1 VLASLAAVAA
11 LSATAGGAMPVPPR
25 EVAPIPVSL
34 LVDIGSGQVLEEHD
48 ADRRFLPASM
58 TKVMT
63 AYVAFE
69 EIAARRLKF
78 DREFTVREETS
89 RMWRR
94 RITSLYLQPGTR
106 INTDTLL
113 HGIATVSANDAAV
126 VLAEGYAGSVP
137 AWAAMMNREA
147 HRLGM
152 TQSSFATPNGWPDG
166 GMTQVTAQDLVTLA
180 SALIRRHPGLYRH
193 YFGQK
198 SMTYD
203 GVTQQNHDPTLGV
216 VAGADGI
223 KTGRTNEAGYNFLGS
238 AERGGRRLVM
248 VIGGSASGPQRAAA
262 SRALLEWGFSAWRT
276 RPLFPAGATIG
287 RARVQGGKARSVP
300 LVAAGAVYAAMP
312 RGTTQPVK
320 LTLHYRG
327 PIVAPIA
334 RDAPIAELE
343 IDVLGQRPGR
353 IPLYAG
359 RAVSEAGPL
368 DRLLNGLVGLIR

>member
-1 VLASLAAVAA
+1 
-11 LSATAGGAMPVPPR
+11 MPAPPR

-34 LVDIGSGQVLEEHD
+34 LVDIGSGQVLEERD

-69 EIAARRLKF
+69 EIAARRLKL
-78 DREFTVREETS
+78 DREFTVGEETS

-106 INTDTLL
+106 IDTDTLL

-137 AWAAMMNREA
+137 AWATLMNRAA
-147 HRLGM
+147 HGLGM
-152 TQSSFATPNGWPDG
+152 AQSSFATPNGWPDG
-166 GMTQVTAQDLVTLA
+166 GMTQVTARDLEKLA
-180 SALIRRHPGLYRH
+180 SALIRRHPGLYHH
-193 YFGQK
+193 YFGQPT
-198 SMTYD
+198 MTYD
-203 GVTQQNHDPTLGV
+203 GVTQKNHDPTLGV
-216 VAGADGI
+216 VPGADGI
-223 KTGRTNEAGYNFLGS
+223 KTGHTNEAGFNFLGS

-262 SRALLEWGFSAWRT
+262 ARALLEWGFSAWRT
-276 RPLFPAGATIG
+276 RPLFAAGATVA
-287 RARVQGGKARSVP
+287 RARVQGGRARSVP
-300 LVAAGAVYAAMP
+300 LVAAGPVYAAMP
-312 RGTTQPVK
+312 IGTTQPVK
-320 LTLHYRG
+320 LTLRYRG
-327 PIVAPIA
+327 PIIAPIA
-334 RDAPIAELE
+334 KGAPVAELE
-343 IDVLGQRPGR
+343 IDVLGMRPGR

-359 RAVSEAGPL
+359 TGVSEAGPS